1 MEENLYAKNQLD
13 LTEFLT
19 ELTIS
24 STVLDC
30 LLN

>member
-24 STVLDC
+24 SILYWIVF
-30 LLN
+30 